1 MAAEQ
6 TSKGPPSAKI
16 PFKLR
21 LKAWWDGNDLQVKPP
36 AAPGGDKPVVPGDS
50 RALSWSEARIGLSQK
65 IWGEGFSSPGEED
78 YILSLVKSLGLTPA
92 MSVLDLGAG
101 LGGAGRVMAQNF
113 GCWVTSMEANPD
125 LANAGNETSVKM
137 GLAKKAPVEHFDPET
152 IELKENAYDCVFSQ
166 GALFTMPGK
175 ERLLQQIDGSLKD
188 RGQLLLTDFVKTE
201 AASDDGALS
210 EWIAKEPLKPQV
222 WSIEDYTSYV
232 EALGYDVRVI
242 EDMSDR
248 FKTMVLKGW
257 AAFLSSI
264 DKAGLDHETGAALV
278 TEVELWT
285 RRTQTLES
293 GALRVSRLHALK
305 AGNLISVSEV

>member
-6 TSKGPPSAKI
+6 TSKGPSSAKI

-21 LKAWWDGNDLQVKPP
+21 LKAWWDGNDLYVKPP
-36 AAPGGDKPVVPGDS
+36 AAPGGDKEVVPS
-50 RALSWSEARIGLSQK
+50 PALSWTEARIGLSQK

-78 YILSLVKSLGLTPA
+78 YILGLVKSLGLTPA

-113 GCWVTSMEANPD
+113 GCWVTSLEANAD
-125 LANAGNETSVKM
+125 LAKAGNDISVKM
-137 GLAKKAPVEHFDPET
+137 GLTKKAPVEPFDPET
-152 IELKENAYDCVFSQ
+152 VELKENAYDCVFSQ

-175 ERLLQQIDGSLKD
+175 ERLLQQIDGSLKEK
-188 RGQLLLTDFVKTE
+188 GQLLLTDFVKTE
-201 AASDDGALS
+201 TAVEGGALS
-210 EWIAKEPLKPQV
+210 KWIAQEPLEPQV
-222 WSIEDYTSYV
+222 WSAEDYTSYI
-232 EALGYDVRVI
+232 EALGYDVRVV
-242 EDMSDR
+242 EDISDR
-248 FKTMVLKGW
+248 FKTMVTKGW

-285 RRTQTLES
+285 HRTKTLES
-293 GALRVSRLHALK
+293 GELRISRLHALK
-305 AGNLISVSEV
+305 TGSLISVSAV